1 MKRIQKPIV
10 INVLTILIVA
20 LYGVAPF
27 LTAFPVL
34 GRRFIFGALPFNGS
48 ITMLYGPDGEASFIL
63 VFISLF
69 LCAFSVASSIW
80 AYYGYNEGR
89 IATLAFVSTNFLW
102 WTFLVIIAIAD
113 APTDA
118 SEYIRLFTS
127 LIFPPIWLGFF
138 WWQYTRPEVLAY
150 YRRTE

>member
-10 INVLTILIVA
+10 ISVLTILIVA
-20 LYGVAPF
+20 LYGIAPF

-48 ITMLYGPDGEASFIL
+48 ITMLYGSDGEASFIL

-102 WTFLVIIAIAD
+102 WTFLVIIAIVD
-113 APTDA
+113 TPTD
-118 SEYIRLFTS
+118 SKGYIALFTS
-127 LIFPPIWLGFF
+127 LIFPPIWLGFI
-138 WWQYTRPEVLAY
+138 WWQYTRPDVLAY